1 MYYTT
6 KNNREQY
13 RKVQTRKHK
22 AYNNQYGGADLPK
35 YANTFHGLHCWYEA
49 KFEKL
54 GWMVLAKEKGYDYK
68 IESYKMGLEDLL
80 KSIEHV
86 MAEYEEEDRKHDLR
100 VLHMNAKCLHDFVM
114 RTM

>member
-1 MYYTT
+1 MYSNT

-22 AYNNQYGGADLPK
+22 VYNQYGGTDLPK

-68 IESYKMGLEDLL
+68 IESYKIGLEDLL

-114 RTM
+114 KTM